1 MLKVTSNK
9 KTTRQTQ
16 IGGTQYKVFEVEPVD
31 FITKNQLDWLSGHIV
46 KYVCRHKLKGGAVD
60 IKKAI
65 HYAQMLLEDVYGV
78 ASEVKYTDSQEEVP
92 TVKKRK
98 KRKKNGNLPAETGT
112 SPTEPT
118 AAPES

>member
-1 MLKVTSNK
+1 MTSK

-16 IGGTQYKVFEVEPVD
+16 IGGTHYKVFEVEPVD

-78 ASEVKYTDSQEEVP
+78 SSEVKYNDTPQEAPV
-92 TVKKRK
+92 VKKRK
-98 KRKKNGNLPAETGT
+98 KRKKNGNLQPETTQQGA
-112 SPTEPT
+112 PTVEPPT
-118 AAPES
+118 PEG

>member
-1 MLKVTSNK
+1 MTSK

-16 IGGTQYKVFEVEPVD
+16 VGGTHYKALEIEPVD

-78 ASEVKYTDSQEEVP
+78 SSEVKYTDTQEAP
-92 TVKKRK
+92 AVKKRK
-98 KRKKNGNLPAETGT
+98 KRKKNGNLQPEPTTGT
-112 SPTEPT
+112 TDEH